1 MVLVQEG
8 CESRPRS
15 THDVAAGAAFHEGRR
30 AKILVVSRLSAR
42 RSKGLFRCCRAL
54 LVQFIVQRSVIMV
67 QPVPTGYAGVTPY
80 LIIRGAARALDFY
93 KKAFG
98 ATELMRFPAP
108 GGKIGHAEMK
118 IGDGVVMLA
127 DESPEMGHNSPQAL
141 GGTPITLMF
150 YVADVDAQFAK
161 ALAAGGVVKQP
172 LKDQFY
178 GDRSGTITDPFGHIW
193 TIATHVE
200 DVSAEEMQ
208 RRMAALAPSGQAA

>member
-1 MVLVQEG
+1 
-8 CESRPRS
+8 
-15 THDVAAGAAFHEGRR
+15 
-30 AKILVVSRLSAR
+30 
-42 RSKGLFRCCRAL
+42 
-54 LVQFIVQRSVIMV
+54 MV

-208 RRMAALAPSGQAA
+208 KRIAALTPSGQAA